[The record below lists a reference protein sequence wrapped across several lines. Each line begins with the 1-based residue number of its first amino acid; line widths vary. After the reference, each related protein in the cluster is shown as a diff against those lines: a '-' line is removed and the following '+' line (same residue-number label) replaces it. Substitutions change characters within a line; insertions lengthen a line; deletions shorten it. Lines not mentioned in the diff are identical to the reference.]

1 MKTQILKSSQTILY
15 YTKDKFKNTEELV
28 TYYTG
33 LVDLNALNVFFD
45 LVKLDIVTKR
55 GKLDPFEI
63 LNFCLMRLRLRLAV
77 VDLANIFQICKTS
90 ISKVF
95 LLVLDVL
102 YVKLTTIIIWPERS
116 ELIASMSMCFGAW
129 YENHNNNR
137 LL

>member
-1 MKTQILKSSQTILY
+1 
-15 YTKDKFKNTEELV
+15 
-28 TYYTG
+28 
-33 LVDLNALNVFFD
+33 
-45 LVKLDIVTKR
+45 
-55 GKLDPFEI
+55 
-63 LNFCLMRLRLRLAV
+63 MRLRLRLAV